1 MPSNYFFSPFH
12 RNADERRNQNLAVQV
27 GKELVENID
36 SAKYYMSLGIYEW
49 NGPLAL
55 SNLNATGGVGNI
67 PQPISGAI
75 SFASLAI
82 ESFLDSFR
90 LQGFN
95 LSTDASL
102 TQIIKYKLPITERLS
117 DSQNQRWE
125 EKPILGGNLIS
136 AIGSSISQRASSSV
150 PAAIA
155 TVAGAA
161 ISDVANFSSIVTG
174 LSINEFIAI
183 KYTGP
188 SFKTYSITW
197 TLSPNTPEIARN
209 IKDFLRTVNKF
220 VAPKKISLLWDYPKI
235 FKLELNK
242 NNTVNPNM
250 YKFKPA
256 VCTSINVNYSGSDI
270 PTFLP
275 DGQPETVRITM
286 QFKELV
292 YWSRED
298 YNENW

>member
-1 MPSNYFFSPFH
+1 MSGFLPPTV
-12 RNADERRNQNLAVQV
+12 RNANERRQQNLTVQF
-27 GKELVENID
+27 GRQLVENID
-36 SAKYYMSLGIYEW
+36 SAEYYMSMGIYEW
-49 NGPLAL
+49 SGPLAL
-55 SNLNATGGVGNI
+55 SNLSPTRGLENA
-67 PQPISGAI
+67 PIVLSAPITAFTSFIDAYLSSVLGAGLLGY
-75 SFASLAI
+75 SS
-82 ESFLDSFR
+82 
-90 LQGFN
+90 
-95 LSTDASL
+95 DASL
-102 TQIIKYKLPITERLS
+102 TQIIKYKLPISERLS
-117 DSQNQRWE
+117 DTQAPKWTE
-125 EKPILGGNLIS
+125 ATLGGGTFGAITGALSAVTGGLSSGLI
-136 AIGSSISQRASSSV
+136 G
-150 PAAIA
+150 
-155 TVAGAA
+155 
-161 ISDVANFSSIVTG
+161 DVATLTSITTG
-174 LSINEFIAI
+174 LSINEFKAI
-183 KYTGP
+183 KFEGP
-188 SFKTYSITW
+188 TFKTYTFTW